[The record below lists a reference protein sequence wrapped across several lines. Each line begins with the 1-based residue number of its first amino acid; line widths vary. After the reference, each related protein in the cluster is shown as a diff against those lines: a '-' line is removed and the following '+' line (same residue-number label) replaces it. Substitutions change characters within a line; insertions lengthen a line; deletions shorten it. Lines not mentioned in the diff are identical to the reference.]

1 MATIPQ
7 SPPGSWPRLMRAE
20 RAAAY
25 VDEKSTRA
33 FRRKVGTTYSLPIT
47 VPGRGE
53 VWLKDDLDHDI
64 GKLSGKI
71 DAIED
76 AADVL

>member
-1 MATIPQ
+1 
-7 SPPGSWPRLMRAE
+7 MRAE

-33 FRRKVGTTYSLPIT
+33 FRRKVGTIYSLPIK
-47 VPGRGE
+47 VPGPGD
-53 VWLKDDLDHDI
+53 VWLKEDLDRDI
-64 GKLSGKI
+64 ARLSGRI
-71 DAIED
+71 DAVED